1 MVLSLAATFIVTGE
15 TKEKALVV
23 RVIQDAGEELGV
35 VQEGCMV

>member
-35 VQEGCMV
+35 VQEGCMM